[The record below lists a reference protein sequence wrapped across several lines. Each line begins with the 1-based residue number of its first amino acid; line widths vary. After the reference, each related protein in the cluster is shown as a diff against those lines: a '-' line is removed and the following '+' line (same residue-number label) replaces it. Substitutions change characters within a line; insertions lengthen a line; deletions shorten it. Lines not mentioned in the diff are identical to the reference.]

1 MTRAL
6 IDWADLVLVMEL
18 HHAKY
23 IHVHFKCDPKKM
35 RVLKVEDRY
44 ARDDP
49 ELIRELKEKALPILD
64 MDDS

>member
-1 MTRAL
+1 MTQVL
-6 IDWADLVLVMEL
+6 IDWADLVLVMEP

-23 IHVHFKCDPKKM
+23 IHEHFKCAPKKM

-49 ELIRELKEKALPILD
+49 ELTRELEEKALPILD
-64 MDDS
+64 MDYS